1 MDTRRSDPHVL
12 LGVCGASGL
21 IYARRALFHLL
32 GVPGV
37 QVHVVASRAAFAVA
51 RAEDDPGGAEDDPGD
66 LEAALA
72 GAHHRHEPERLDA
85 CVASG
90 SFPLAGMVIAPCS
103 LHTAMA
109 LAAGLADDLLL
120 RAGQVC
126 LKERRP
132 LVLLLRETPLAAHHL
147 RRLAE
152 LAEAGAVVMPAAPG
166 FYHRPDSIVA
176 LVDPLVLRAL
186 SFLRLPQLPAPPA
199 WNPPAGQ
206 FD

>member
-1 MDTRRSDPHVL
+1 MDTRKSEPHVL

-32 GVPGV
+32 GAPGV
-37 QVHVVASRAAFAVA
+37 RVHVVASRAAFAVA
-51 RAEDDPGGAEDDPGD
+51 AAEDDPQE
-66 LEAALA
+66 LEVALA
-72 GAHHRHEPERLDA
+72 GAHHRHEPDRLDA

-103 LHTAMA
+103 LHTSMA

-132 LVLLLRETPLAAHHL
+132 LVLLLRETPLAAHQL

-166 FYHRPDSIVA
+166 FYHRPDSVEA
-176 LVDPLVLRAL
+176 LIDPLVLRAL
-186 SFLRLPQLPAPPA
+186 SFLRLPQLQTPPA

-206 FD
+206 FN